1 MKRALALLVF
11 LSANVAADPKADAQA
26 HIDNASLLYKDGKF
40 VEALSELN
48 TAYTLDP
55 QPELLYAIGQIHV
68 KLGNCKDAITFYE
81 RFLATHPDPDAASA
95 TKQAITACKNG
106 TVGEGSGSGSGSG
119 SDAGSGSGSGSNTG
133 SAAGSNAG
141 SDVGSGSSVGSAA
154 GAGSAEPVTWYSDK
168 LADGLVIGGV
178 VSALIGVV
186 LYSQA
191 SSKLDDADQAT
202 TYQGQQNLVDDAH
215 STRNLSIVFD
225 VAAAGLIGYGVYHY
239 LHFREAASVS
249 ITPAPGGGAVTWTGH
264 F

>member
-11 LSANVAADPKADAQA
+11 WSANVAADPKADAQA
-26 HIDNASLLYKDGKF
+26 HIDNASQLYKDGKF
-40 VEALSELN
+40 TDALLELN

-68 KLGNCKDAITFYE
+68 KLGNCKDAVTFYE

-106 TVGEGSGSGSGSG
+106 TVGEGSGSGSGS
-119 SDAGSGSGSGSNTG
+119 DAGSGSG

-141 SDVGSGSSVGSAA
+141 SDAGSGSGSAIGSGSGVGSDT
-154 GAGSAEPVTWYSDK
+154 GPPEPPTWYSDK
-168 LADGLVIGGV
+168 LADGLVIGGT

-191 SSKLDDADQAT
+191 SSKLDDADAAT
-202 TYQGQQNLVDDAH
+202 TYQNQQSLVDDAH
-215 STRNLSIVFD
+215 SQRNLSIVFD

-239 LHFREAASVS
+239 LHFREAANVTV
-249 ITPAPGGGAVTWTGH
+249 TPAPGGGAVTWTGH